1 MFQEMFA
8 GDERSHQINGMIAQV
23 FLGLTQIFLAA
34 ILFYRLYV
42 LGQPDAQLND
52 LRLLLAFSIFGYIA
66 ARLFFGGIPT
76 AIAVLMTA
84 TLRYAQGGI
93 GATPGIVMLFTT
105 AGVGLVWRYLRRRW
119 YQNGHGWIELY
130 LFSIVVHITM
140 VATMLMLPIFGF

>member
-66 ARLFFGGIPT
+66 ARLFFGGILPELSWKPALIAYAALAGLIT
-76 AIAVLMTA
+76 VVCLLIYGWPAPADWAVTWLPALLGPAI
-84 TLRYAQGGI
+84 I
-93 GATPGIVMLFTT
+93 
-105 AGVGLVWRYLRRRW
+105 VGLYALVAYLGKRRVERE
-119 YQNGHGWIELY
+119 I
-130 LFSIVVHITM
+130 SD
-140 VATMLMLPIFGF
+140 

>member
-66 ARLFFGGIPT
+66 ARLFFGGILPELSWKPALIAYAALAGLIT
-76 AIAVLMTA
+76 VVCLLIYGWPAPADWAVTWLPALLGPAIIIGL
-84 TLRYAQGGI
+84 YA
-93 GATPGIVMLFTT
+93 
-105 AGVGLVWRYLRRRW
+105 LVAYLGKRRVERE
-119 YQNGHGWIELY
+119 I
-130 LFSIVVHITM
+130 SD
-140 VATMLMLPIFGF
+140 

>member
-8 GDERSHQINGMIAQV
+8 GDERSHRINGMIAQV

-66 ARLFFGGIPT
+66 ARLFYGGILPELSWT
-76 AIAVLMTA
+76 PALIAYSALAGLITVVCLLIYGWPAPADWAVTWLPALLGPAI
-84 TLRYAQGGI
+84 I
-93 GATPGIVMLFTT
+93 
-105 AGVGLVWRYLRRRW
+105 VGLYALVAYLGKRRVERE
-119 YQNGHGWIELY
+119 I
-130 LFSIVVHITM
+130 SD
-140 VATMLMLPIFGF
+140 